1 MQGSAENAAA
11 ATARAAYFDW
21 VKKFPKYKLEQEP
34 DGEKDTKEN
43 VVSAI
48 NEKITANAKNPGSPA
63 ELLADYEGLQAEGAI
78 AFEQARNSTFRDLQN
93 QMSQAGFD
101 YIPTPFWG
109 RWEKEHLPA
118 WTNWCVLHFVP
129 RYFFHIF
136 WHLLGI
142 LATVGLLALGAPFW
156 FNLLKNLTSL
166 RPAVANLIE
175 KRPTSAPALPPAP
188 ASPPSPS

>member
-1 MQGSAENAAA
+1 MSAERPLREFDTAFAKASNMQGSAENAAA

-78 AFEQARNSTFRDLQN
+78 AFEQARNSTFRARCRQIGDRQRAAVGSDHVFGPR
-93 QMSQAGFD
+93 SQG
-101 YIPTPFWG
+101 
-109 RWEKEHLPA
+109 
-118 WTNWCVLHFVP
+118 
-129 RYFFHIF
+129 
-136 WHLLGI
+136 LGH
-142 LATVGLLALGAPFW
+142 
-156 FNLLKNLTSL
+156 
-166 RPAVANLIE
+166 E
-175 KRPTSAPALPPAP
+175 
-188 ASPPSPS
+188 